1 MENFWEKMERKT
13 FLKCVWL
20 GREER
25 KKMVGPGCFLSR
37 PRKKFSPKNGDKTIR
52 RKWDC
57 LMDENAHV
65 HLHIASANFF
75 FFSFSR
81 LIALPILFFL
91 FFFPWHFTSTNFF
104 FSSFPRCV
112 ASPNFLFSF
121 FLFLSWTLPSSF
133 FFGFLELWVW
143 YIYIYC
149 LTRHDFYFLINWV
162 IAFFFWLFNCHI
174 FVLVGH
180 HFLTRVYE

>member
-1 MENFWEKMERKT
+1 MERKT

-37 PRKKFSPKNGDKTIR
+37 PRKKFSPKNGDKTVR

-75 FFSFSR
+75 FFFPFLGPLLYQFFFFFSFF
-81 LIALPILFFL
+81 LGTLPLPI
-91 FFFPWHFTSTNFF
+91 FF

-143 YIYIYC
+143 YIYIYIYC

>member
-1 MENFWEKMERKT
+1 MFGLVRKTQLFRVYLFGGEIGWMENFWEKMGRKT

-25 KKMVGPGCFLSR
+25 KKMVGPECFLSR
-37 PRKKFSPKNGDKTIR
+37 PSKKFSPKNGDKTVR

-75 FFSFSR
+75 FFFPFLGSLLYQFFFS
-81 LIALPILFFL
+81 FL
-91 FFFPWHFTSTNFF
+91 FSWARYLYQFF

-112 ASPNFLFSF
+112 ASRNFLFSF
-121 FLFLSWTLPSSF
+121 FLFLSWTLPSSSFFFF

-143 YIYIYC
+143 YIYIY
-149 LTRHDFYFLINWV
+149 IV
-162 IAFFFWLFNCHI
+162 
-174 FVLVGH
+174 
-180 HFLTRVYE
+180 